1 MTQVGSKQRD
11 SNLELFRVLVM
22 LLIIA
27 HHYVINSGLWAA
39 ISANGP
45 TTNSLFYYLFGMWG
59 KTGINCFVLITGWF
73 MCTSRITLRTFL
85 KLVLEIEF
93 YRVGIAIVFLF
104 LGKQSFSL
112 EWILSVLPVRN
123 IKTGFVSSFLMF
135 WLFIPFL
142 NILVR
147 NMSRKEHLGLIG
159 LLLFLYTFLGTVP
172 GFSVTM
178 NYVSWFCTLF
188 FVSSYMRLYDFP
200 FKNSFKTWFSLSV
213 GCVIVSVLSVVV
225 ILFSGK
231 DIHPY
236 WFVSDS
242 NKIMALLTSICLFN
256 CFRTLR
262 FPYSKVV
269 NALGAT
275 TFGVLLIHA
284 HSDSMRRWLWGDL
297 FDNVGHL
304 ASSMYALRA
313 FVIVLLVFVVCACID
328 YLRIVL
334 LEKPLFAFYDRS
346 CNQQE
351 DLKRMER

>member
-1 MTQVGSKQRD
+1 MTQAVSKQRD
-11 SNLELFRVLVM
+11 SNLELFRVIVM

-27 HHYVINSGLWAA
+27 HHYVINSGVWTA
-39 ISANGP
+39 IRANGP

-73 MCTSRITLRTFL
+73 MCTSKITLRKFL
-85 KLVLEIEF
+85 KLLLEIEF
-93 YRVGIAIVFLF
+93 YRIGIGIVFLL
-104 LGKQSFSL
+104 LGKQTFSW
-112 EWILSVLPVRN
+112 EWVLGVLPVRN

-159 LLLFLYTFLGTVP
+159 LLLFIYTFLGTVP

-200 FKNSFKTWFSLSV
+200 FKDSFKAWLALSV
-213 GCVIVSVLSVVV
+213 GCILISALSVIV

-231 DIHPY
+231 SFHPY

-262 FPYSKVV
+262 LPYSKFV
-269 NALGAT
+269 NILGAT

-284 HSDSMRRWLWGDL
+284 HSDTMRHWLWVDL

-304 ASSMYALRA
+304 ASASYAVRA
-313 FVIVLLVFVVCACID
+313 ISIVLLIFVVCACID

-334 LEKPLFAFYDRS
+334 LEKPLFAIYD
-346 CNQQE
+346 
-351 DLKRMER
+351 KRVGLIGTEK